1 MSLDYFYAPPS
12 AVSGGELRIGG
23 GEFNHLSH
31 VMRKQ
36 VGDRLMVVDGCGHA
50 YEVEIVELS
59 RHAARCVIRTPH
71 GRVHEPSIHLSIA
84 AALLKNPSRF
94 DYLVEKSTEI
104 GVSQID
110 PLLTE
115 RTIPGHGKQERWKKI
130 ALGAMKQSQRSV
142 LPYVSS
148 PGRFPDFVRSAPAGR
163 LLLIAHESVTG
174 PSLRDVLKDHQS
186 ITIAI
191 GPEGGF
197 TDEEIA
203 DAMSAGFTPVTLG
216 ERRFRSETAALVA
229 AAVILA

>member
-1 MSLDYFYAPPS
+1 MDYFYAPPD
-12 AVSGGELRIGG
+12 AVREGELRIEG
-23 GEFNHLSH
+23 GELNHLSH

-36 VGDRLMVVDGCGHA
+36 VGDLLMVVDGCGHA

-59 RHAARCVIRTPH
+59 RRAARCMIRH
-71 GRVHEPSIHLSIA
+71 SHDRIHESPIHLSIA

-94 DYLVEKSTEI
+94 DYLVEKSTEL
-104 GVSQID
+104 GVSRID

-115 RTIPGHGKQERWKKI
+115 RTIPGHGKQERWQKI

-142 LPYVSS
+142 LPHVSA
-148 PGRFPDFVRSAPAGR
+148 PERFADFVRSVSAGR

-174 PSLRDVLKDHQS
+174 PSLRDILRGHQS
-186 ITIAI
+186 IAIAI

-203 DAMSAGFTPVTLG
+203 AAMNAGFTPVTLG

-229 AAVILA
+229 AAMILA